1 MQLSWN
7 YNYAPAGVALRPLVG
22 DPSLDLLANP
32 EKITSDP
39 KLAFATAIYF
49 WMTPRENKPSCH
61 DVMVDKWEPTSA
73 DIRGNRLPGFGVTT
87 NIINGGLECNRPGNA
102 AVEDRVKYYERY
114 AEILGV
120 SPGPN
125 LYCGDQRPFGQDA
138 SFALSKSGGG
148 ASAGV
153 VRVDKKGRTCSDLG
167 KKACKKKRWCKFNR
181 AAQTCEGGSS
191 DPAAAASTGA
201 TAVKVD
207 RKGRTCAEY
216 GRRKCNRRSWCAY
229 DAASGTCQDTGAG
242 GAPDAAPDAAPNDVG
257 DRTDRKGRTCADYGR
272 RKCNRK
278 SWCTYDYGS
287 GTCQDVSADPNLA
300 EAAVSDVR
308 VDRRGRS
315 CADYGK
321 GLCQKRKWC
330 RFDSAKGACEDK
342 NESYLRG

>member
-1 MQLSWN
+1 MGEPVPCPCAAGKTYHGRGPMQLSWN

-102 AVEDRVKYYERY
+102 AVEDRVKYY
-114 AEILGV
+114 
-120 SPGPN
+120 
-125 LYCGDQRPFGQDA
+125 
-138 SFALSKSGGG
+138 
-148 ASAGV
+148 
-153 VRVDKKGRTCSDLG
+153 
-167 KKACKKKRWCKFNR
+167 
-181 AAQTCEGGSS
+181 
-191 DPAAAASTGA
+191 
-201 TAVKVD
+201 
-207 RKGRTCAEY
+207 
-216 GRRKCNRRSWCAY
+216 
-229 DAASGTCQDTGAG
+229 
-242 GAPDAAPDAAPNDVG
+242 
-257 DRTDRKGRTCADYGR
+257 
-272 RKCNRK
+272 
-278 SWCTYDYGS
+278 
-287 GTCQDVSADPNLA
+287 
-300 EAAVSDVR
+300 
-308 VDRRGRS
+308 
-315 CADYGK
+315 GK